1 MRPFFLRKD
10 ENESDCSM
18 HPRPGWSRALR
29 TQADLDR
36 DDGRISTRA
45 ALQMR
50 LFISTLRRST
60 RIAALVLIAAAPWLA
75 TNVASAG
82 TITGVVRAQGA
93 ELPAD
98 AGGSS
103 GGNYGSRR
111 YKFLEKVDYEQM
123 SDFIVY
129 IDQPAPAGSAPAAPP
144 PLAVIRQR
152 DGAFVPH
159 VTPVA
164 VGTTVEWPNDD
175 EIYHNV
181 FSMSDKTPFD
191 LGLYK
196 NGDAAKRV
204 TFDQPGRV
212 DVFCSIHTKMSCIV
226 LVVPNRWFAR
236 ADAGGRFTIRDVPAG
251 TWKLRA
257 WHDRLPSQVKEIS
270 VSADG
275 SVEADFTLGISGL
288 PKP

>member
-1 MRPFFLRKD
+1 MRQFFFRTD
-10 ENESDCSM
+10 ENENKRPKHS
-18 HPRPGWSRALR
+18 RPGWSCVLQR
-29 TQADLDR
+29 QADLAR
-36 DDGRISTRA
+36 HGRHIFARA
-45 ALQMR
+45 ALEMR

-60 RIAALVLIAAAPWLA
+60 RIAGLLLIGAASCLA
-75 TNVASAG
+75 TVVASAG
-82 TITGVVRAQGA
+82 TITGTVRAQGA

-98 AGGSS
+98 AGASS

-129 IDQPAPAGSAPAAPP
+129 IDQPAPAGSAPATPP

-257 WHDRLPSQVKEIS
+257 GHDRLPSQVKEI
-270 VSADG
+270 VVPAEGSA
-275 SVEADFTLGISGL
+275 EADFILGISGL
-288 PKP
+288 PRP